1 MTSQELPTTTPQPSA
16 SPSSDPAPTPGTETL
31 NLTDPTPANPP
42 LAALLTKRAAL
53 ERTLSDLTTQRAAL
67 VSRTTLPSGLAM
79 PDDWSDDQKAKQ
91 ALTSANAVIK
101 EHISLLHRYNEIKDI
116 GQGLMGL
123 IADQRGVRVA
133 VVQEDFGLNAK
144 D

>member
-16 SPSSDPAPTPGTETL
+16 PPSSDPAPTPGTESL
-31 NLTDPTPANPP
+31 NLTDPTPANPR
-42 LAALLTKRAAL
+42 LTALLTKRAAL

-123 IADQRGVRVA
+123 IADQRGVRVG
-133 VVQEDFGLNAK
+133 VVQEDFGLDAK